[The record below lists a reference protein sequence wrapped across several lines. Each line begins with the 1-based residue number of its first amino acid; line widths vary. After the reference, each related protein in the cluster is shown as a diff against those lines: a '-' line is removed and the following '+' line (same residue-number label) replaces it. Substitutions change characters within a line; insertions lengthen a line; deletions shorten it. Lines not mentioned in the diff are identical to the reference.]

1 MPAVARGVAAIRV
14 VLASAAF
21 GCAASPLG
29 VCAQMPA
36 PSPVPSMAN
45 VASPVPLASAS
56 PGGLTGGSP
65 APVADPAITARALEW
80 LRRLQTGSI
89 DRSQLN
95 AAVNGQ
101 LTETL
106 TKSVAAQVGPLGTPT
121 AFALFD
127 RRSVAG
133 TTAYM
138 YRATFASSSLFFV
151 FALDQAGKISGLRF
165 LPAT

>member
-1 MPAVARGVAAIRV
+1 MPNEIVALRLCLACVAFAYMTGPLRV
-14 VLASAAF
+14 SAQAPSPSPSIASAA
-21 GCAASPLG
+21 PT
-29 VCAQMPA
+29 
-36 PSPVPSMAN
+36 PS
-45 VASPVPLASAS
+45 ASAS
-56 PGGLTGGSP
+56 PVGLTGGSP
-65 APVADPAITARALEW
+65 PPVADPAVTARALEW

-95 AAVNGQ
+95 AAVNGL
-101 LTETL
+101 LTDAL

-121 AFALFD
+121 SFTLFD

-151 FALDQAGKISGLRF
+151 FGLDQAGKISGLRF
-165 LPAT
+165 LPAN